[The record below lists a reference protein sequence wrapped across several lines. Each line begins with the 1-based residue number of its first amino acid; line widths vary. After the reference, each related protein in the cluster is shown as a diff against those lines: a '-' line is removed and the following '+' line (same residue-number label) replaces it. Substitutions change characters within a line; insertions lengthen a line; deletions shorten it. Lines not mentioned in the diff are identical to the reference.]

1 MKKRILNKNCK
12 FTCSCLQG
20 TISQTQVK
28 PHRCKNGTGNFLT
41 TETALNGNGICSI
54 LTAAAQGVTK
64 SCELK
69 TAKKWIS
76 GIEKKKKI
84 NGTSLLNKDA
94 KMMCPVGG
102 TIRVQKPLPPTSSM
116 PVSSMAMLSTPTG
129 GVVGS
134 GSAATVAGNTTQS
147 KASPQSKQIESK
159 QPEQFNQTEQA
170 NSVSEKK
177 EPEKELTEKPKQKEL
192 QEQSAG
198 TPDAINLCLCSYDTC
213 GKAASCPYVIASS
226 TINTNGAA
234 AKLRNNSS
242 RKEADYNERANR
254 NMEKE
259 KISWNNQAHHMIS
272 INAAYCRYPE
282 LVKLG
287 NYFGYDI
294 NCEENCYFLPC
305 WESGDGYG
313 KKSSHYKKAQAYEV
327 MHASGL
333 QWHVGQHSYRINIP
347 DKIKEKYP
355 ELRTIDCY
363 NDEINKDIKKI
374 LSACNQRF
382 NDGCLA
388 ENYEVHKSWFFE
400 KMNALSEKIEE
411 YLDLFGG
418 RAKDSFPYFVSMEAL
433 RYAYEIPR
441 SGKVMLLYQTA
452 TKWNLK
458 KYQYTNYLKNEKIQ
472 LNFLAAQDIPVAE
485 NHRPETIKKMT
496 LFCENVTCFLIADEK
511 KSFQLP
517 FQYRVNY
524 QYICNSEL
532 GKIGSHF
539 SALLAEQKDAG
550 EEEYIAPKAMV
561 ARRLKECGLL

>member
-1 MKKRILNKNCK
+1 MKKRILNKNCM
-12 FTCSCLQG
+12 FTCPCLQG

-28 PHRCKNGTGNFLT
+28 PHRCKNGAGNFLT

-54 LTAAAQGVTK
+54 LTTAAQGVPTPCNLKMAK
-64 SCELK
+64 SW
-69 TAKKWIS
+69 TS
-76 GIEKKKKI
+76 GIEEKKKI
-84 NGTSLLNKDA
+84 NGTSLLNEDA
-94 KMMCPVGG
+94 KMICPVGG
-102 TIRVQKPLPPTSSM
+102 TICIQKATLPPTSSM
-116 PVSSMAMLSTPTG
+116 PVSSMAMLSTP
-129 GVVGS
+129 VGS
-134 GSAATVAGNTTQS
+134 GSAATVAGNATQS

-313 KKSSHYKKAQAYEV
+313 KKSSHYKKAQ
-327 MHASGL
+327 
-333 QWHVGQHSYRINIP
+333 
-347 DKIKEKYP
+347 
-355 ELRTIDCY
+355 
-363 NDEINKDIKKI
+363 
-374 LSACNQRF
+374 
-382 NDGCLA
+382 
-388 ENYEVHKSWFFE
+388 
-400 KMNALSEKIEE
+400 
-411 YLDLFGG
+411 
-418 RAKDSFPYFVSMEAL
+418 
-433 RYAYEIPR
+433 
-441 SGKVMLLYQTA
+441 
-452 TKWNLK
+452 
-458 KYQYTNYLKNEKIQ
+458 
-472 LNFLAAQDIPVAE
+472 
-485 NHRPETIKKMT
+485 
-496 LFCENVTCFLIADEK
+496 
-511 KSFQLP
+511 
-517 FQYRVNY
+517 
-524 QYICNSEL
+524 
-532 GKIGSHF
+532 
-539 SALLAEQKDAG
+539 
-550 EEEYIAPKAMV
+550 
-561 ARRLKECGLL
+561 

>member
-1 MKKRILNKNCK
+1 MKKRILNKNCM
-12 FTCSCLQG
+12 FTCPSLQG

-28 PHRCKNGTGNFLT
+28 PHRCKNGAGNFLT

-54 LTAAAQGVTK
+54 LTAAAQGVSK
-64 SCELK
+64 PCELK

-76 GIEKKKKI
+76 GIEEKKKI
-84 NGTSLLNKDA
+84 NGTSLLNEDA
-94 KMMCPVGG
+94 KMICSVGG

-134 GSAATVAGNTTQS
+134 GSAATVAGNATQS

-198 TPDAINLCLCSYDTC
+198 TPNAINLCLCSYDTC

-388 ENYEVHKSWFFE
+388 ENYEVHKIWFLE
-400 KMNALSEKIEE
+400 KMNALSEKIEA

-441 SGKVMLLYQTA
+441 SGKVILLYQTA

-511 KSFQLP
+511 KAFQLP

-532 GKIGSHF
+532 EKIGSHF